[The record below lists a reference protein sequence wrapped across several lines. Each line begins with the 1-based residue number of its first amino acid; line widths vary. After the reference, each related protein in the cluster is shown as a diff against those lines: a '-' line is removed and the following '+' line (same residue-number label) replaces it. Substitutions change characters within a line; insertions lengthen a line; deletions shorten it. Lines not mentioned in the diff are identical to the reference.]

1 MTKPSASL
9 PVLYAR
15 VPVETYALAQLLA
28 GNGKTSLSKWIAD
41 LIESQ
46 RGTLGGQPLSPYA
59 QPVVPASRE
68 FTFAF
73 DVAADLETRED
84 AVRLADWILRT
95 PDIRNKP
102 LRMTLLEASHHAV
115 GDDKT
120 PQPLLRALRAIDLLQ
135 SLVIHCPNGTK
146 ATALEIPMND
156 ELSPDARILFFIGQ
170 IAGEIWD
177 ENDHAWWEM
186 VRTLPRLVA
195 PEYWDALR
203 TYNRECAMRESARA
217 VRWLVS
223 GAVAAEHE
231 PGYAVA
237 AVAPVKRGRGRPRK
251 VQQLDREDGHQRAAE
266 AACSSG
272 DE

>member
-1 MTKPSASL
+1 MTKPSSTL

-15 VPVETYALAQLLA
+15 VPVETYALAQLLSGA
-28 GNGKTSLSKWIAD
+28 GKTSLSKWIAD
-41 LIESQ
+41 LIEAQ
-46 RGTLGGQPLSPYA
+46 RGTLGGQPLPPYA
-59 QPVVPASRE
+59 QPVVAANRE

-73 DVAADLETRED
+73 DVAANLETRED

-115 GDDKT
+115 GDGKT
-120 PQPLLRALRAIDLLQ
+120 SQPLLRTLRAIDLLQ

-146 ATALEIPMND
+146 AKALEIPMND
-156 ELSPDARILFFIGQ
+156 ELSPDSRILFFVGQ

-177 ENDHAWWEM
+177 ENHHAWWEM
-186 VRTLPRLVA
+186 VRTLSRLVA
-195 PEYWDALR
+195 PEYWDALQ
-203 TYNRECAMRESARA
+203 TYNRECAMRETEKA

-223 GAVAAEHE
+223 GAAAAELE
-231 PGYAVA
+231 PVVAV
-237 AVAPVKRGRGRPRK
+237 VAPVKRGRGRPRK
-251 VQQLDREDGHQRAAE
+251 VQPIDREDGHARAAE

-272 DE
+272 DDQ